1 MAEDYIPISKA
12 RAEIANL
19 TKLAQ
24 TQMQR
29 YVLTHQGIPQAVLLG
44 YEDYRS
50 LKAAADLAHRPE
62 VIENILSGQSQI
74 REGKTIPL
82 TDVKRRAKTD
92 AKRVYGGVFIVSDRG
107 GLYSQQELESKFE
120 DMGLH
125 LEIQK
130 RETLKPVFVD
140 LENPAALASERSR
153 GFPIGRRQ
161 KLIKKGQR

>member
-107 GLYSQQELESKFE
+107 GLYSQQEL
-120 DMGLH
+120 
-125 LEIQK
+125 
-130 RETLKPVFVD
+130 V
-140 LENPAALASERSR
+140 
-153 GFPIGRRQ
+153 
-161 KLIKKGQR
+161 